1 MSAPADSVSS
11 FIVQHNLM
19 PWLLSYTAV
28 TTIAALRK
36 LGSALKKI
44 SLDVLRGLREL
55 HSVLC
60 DCLAGCYA
68 NWWRCKARCSG
79 IRRRYEQVAG
89 ESVRVVSRAGGE

>member
-44 SLDVLRGLREL
+44 
-55 HSVLC
+55 
-60 DCLAGCYA
+60 LAGRSA
-68 NWWRCKARCSG
+68 GTSGAAQCSL
-79 IRRRYEQVAG
+79 
-89 ESVRVVSRAGGE
+89 